1 MVCVRVCGCVRWS
14 IATSLSFILINACD
28 NHSKRS
34 SQRAT
39 FLHFWLLN
47 FSQPLFFHLFFL
59 CFLHFLNLIHYLRL
73 FLYYGKQKYGTA
85 INLPW
90 SINVNT
96 NEHIQCEPLR
106 LKERKK
112 ARIYSIQRMR
122 EIENGWNIRWK
133 VCTTHT
139 QSDSNSYI
147 RIIIII
153 IFIYFDVSAIDKNV
167 CTQQHMDSRSDAKRK
182 WEI

>member
-1 MVCVRVCGCVRWS
+1 MWMC
-14 IATSLSFILINACD
+14 SLKHSNISLVHFNKCMRQSFETIFTACD
-28 NHSKRS
+28 FS
-34 SQRAT
+34 T
-39 FLHFWLLN
+39 FLASEL
-47 FSQPLFFHLFFL
+47 FSATFFHLFFL

-112 ARIYSIQRMR
+112 ARIYSIQRTR